1 MNRLEY
7 LNNKLQLLKEELKEK
22 EILYLQLKDEILKR
36 EIALYNLRKTIIDIE
51 TCEKDWLDEMKE
63 LEKGEK

>member
-51 TCEKDWLDEMKE
+51 TCEKDWL
-63 LEKGEK
+63 LERWNEGKGEK